1 MVLIFSTP
9 LNLGLESSCI
19 EKRPFPLSLAL
30 SFSPSQKPGPRPLER
45 DRAMGLWMVARRRE
59 LVVGNVIGKGRA
71 GASEEERECW
81 RG

>member
-1 MVLIFSTP
+1 
-9 LNLGLESSCI
+9 
-19 EKRPFPLSLAL
+19 
-30 SFSPSQKPGPRPLER
+30 LER